1 MSTIQTAFCNL
12 TTDLEF
18 VIPDV
23 HQYDRRIPITGFLV
37 YSTNIFRAGSTGTVD
52 SCFRDSVGLGDA
64 EANLAALT
72 EDGEWF
78 YDSTND
84 LLYLYSLNNP
94 LTHHI
99 VEAGRDYATLK
110 EQAANRA
117 YEFIVNYIGKA
128 HFLREGTNIQG
139 ASARSHDEILIR
151 SNAILACSFLIMPY
165 DPDRGMALEK
175 LVYDREFET
184 GYLDH
189 IKSGRIQLWHEVGR
203 KSQEGVCTPISR
215 NSSSTGTIINVNGKS
230 THTDKIKVKI
240 TTAGTFVA
248 GTASPVKYTTY
259 LGDAT
264 GFQMVEGISAQTIN
278 GSSQQIGHNMYA
290 IFSEGIYTI
299 NDSWEVAVTAYSE
312 FPETQQEVKSAR
324 AERASHYSVGTLR

>member
-1 MSTIQTAFCNL
+1 
-12 TTDLEF
+12 
-18 VIPDV
+18 
-23 HQYDRRIPITGFLV
+23 
-37 YSTNIFRAGSTGTVD
+37 VD

-139 ASARSHDEILIR
+139 ASARSYDEILIR

-215 NSSSTGTIINVNGKS
+215 NSSSTGTIIKVNGKS
-230 THTDKIKVKI
+230 THTDKIKVKL
-240 TTAGTFVA
+240 TTAGTVVA

-290 IFSEGIYTI
+290 IFSEGIYTA